1 MDDNNN
7 NDNDGDSELSK
18 EEEQPIQES
27 EKNKTT
33 NNNDIQ
39 IITNNNNNN
48 NSSKSNTNSNATQIN
63 KNESKSQTIPSSKPI
78 SNKHSTHPSNPKT
91 PLQQTNPTLTTSPS
105 PSPSPPFPPPTIINH
120 LPKNPIPPQPLHIKT
135 FFIYQNTSFTLFL
148 PSKTS
153 LHHIKT
159 LSELELS
166 KQLHSFTTPKQH
178 PIFLIKKTLRSFNEY
193 EHIPSIYHR
202 KYNFKVLIM
211 NFPIKDYK
219 KLAIASLVEK
229 FFSDIMVNADYY
241 IDHDYS
247 SGYYVCF
254 NSCDLAFDFQRF
266 MRLIRV
272 SVDCFKECKCKLV
285 VNKCKVKQ
293 MHKSV
298 SVCKGRNGKG
308 VLGSIVV

>member
-1 MDDNNN
+1 
-7 NDNDGDSELSK
+7 
-18 EEEQPIQES
+18 
-27 EKNKTT
+27 
-33 NNNDIQ
+33 
-39 IITNNNNNN
+39 
-48 NSSKSNTNSNATQIN
+48 
-63 KNESKSQTIPSSKPI
+63 
-78 SNKHSTHPSNPKT
+78 
-91 PLQQTNPTLTTSPS
+91 
-105 PSPSPPFPPPTIINH
+105 
-120 LPKNPIPPQPLHIKT
+120 
-135 FFIYQNTSFTLFL
+135 
-148 PSKTS
+148 
-153 LHHIKT
+153 
-159 LSELELS
+159 
-166 KQLHSFTTPKQH
+166 
-178 PIFLIKKTLRSFNEY
+178 
-193 EHIPSIYHR
+193 
-202 KYNFKVLIM
+202 M

-308 VLGSIVV
+308 VFDTNLVCGNSRYMSEEERRRKEDNEGKKKWVDKRDFIRSVGKYSGIII